1 MLEDLIN
8 GRLASR
14 AFEDEGEEAP
24 PQYNFEQYLSDE
36 TNDRISDH
44 EDFVE
49 LHSPVFHRLVPG
61 LEPIAHRRVSTTDS
75 FHDTAAFYLFL
86 TRRITELEDRRRR
99 GAPSRPDSVAL
110 RHYQAAYR
118 YTRSQQ
124 AADAVPRTH
133 TQPITRPAA
142 RTLSLSSITRP
153 TARIQVADRNPP
165 RNRVTGRITA
175 STIEYF
181 EPEYFGPLDRCNPA
195 A

>member
-86 TRRITELEDRRRR
+86 TRRITELEDRQRR
-99 GAPSRPDSVAL
+99 GALNRPDSASL
-110 RHYQAAYR
+110 RLYQAAYQ

-124 AADAVPRTH
+124 AVDIEPVAPRTH
-133 TQPITRPAA
+133 TRP
-142 RTLSLSSITRP
+142 ITRP

-165 RNRVTGRITA
+165 RIRVADQITA
-175 STIEYF
+175 NTIEYL
-181 EPEYFGPLDRCNPA
+181 EPEYFWPPDRCNPA